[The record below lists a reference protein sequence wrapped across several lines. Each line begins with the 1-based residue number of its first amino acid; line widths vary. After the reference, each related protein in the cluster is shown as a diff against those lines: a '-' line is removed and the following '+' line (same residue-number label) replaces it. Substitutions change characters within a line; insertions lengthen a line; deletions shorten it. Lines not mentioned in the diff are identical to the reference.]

1 MGEFSDYDDD
11 DGDFADFDLDAA
23 VVRSRGAPTTNAAA
37 AAAGA
42 EADVVE
48 NDRPPKKIRPSS
60 SSSSSPTSN
69 GNDNDGG
76 VDFVADDVD
85 VPAHFRSEATGA
97 LVEHFGHASFRS
109 GQLAVLDSVMSG
121 RDTCVFWATG

>member
-1 MGEFSDYDDD
+1 MGEFSDYDAD

-23 VVRSRGAPTTNAAA
+23 VVRGRGAPTTNAA

-48 NDRPPKKIRPSS
+48 NDRPSKKIRPSS
-60 SSSSSPTSN
+60 SSTSSPTSN
-69 GNDNDGG
+69 GDDNDDG
-76 VDFVADDVD
+76 VDFDADDVD

-97 LVEHFGHASFRS
+97 LVEHFGHTSFRS
-109 GQLAVLDSVMSG
+109 GQLAVLNSVMSG

>member
-37 AAAGA
+37 AGAG
-42 EADVVE
+42 ADVVE

-60 SSSSSPTSN
+60 SSTSPPTSN

-76 VDFVADDVD
+76 VDFEADDAD
-85 VPAHFRSEATGA
+85 VPAHFRSEATAA

-109 GQLAVLDSVMSG
+109 GQLAVLNSVMSG